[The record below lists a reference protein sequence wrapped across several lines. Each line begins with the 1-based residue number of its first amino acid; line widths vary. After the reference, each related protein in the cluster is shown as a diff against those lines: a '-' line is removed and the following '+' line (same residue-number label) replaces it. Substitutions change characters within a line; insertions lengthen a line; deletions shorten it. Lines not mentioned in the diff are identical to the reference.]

1 MTVVP
6 ALLPPDAPL
15 EMPVQRFD
23 GAPPPQRDP
32 GPGVSPVGSKGE
44 FFARRVL
51 LVLLTGVLALAAS
64 TALKEALAADGMG
77 VGDVLLLT
85 LFFPLFALIAFGFI
99 NAAVGFLL
107 LATGLHPG
115 HVPTPRWSEPLSGR
129 TAVLMPVHNE
139 TVADFCDRIATM
151 AQSVARAGMGAH
163 FDFFVLSDSRPEA
176 EAEEAA
182 AVAAMA
188 RAHDCAIYYR
198 RRTVNV
204 ARKPGNVAD
213 WLRRFGGAYDYML
226 MLDADSL
233 MGGETIIGMAQIMDR
248 RPAVALLQT
257 VPQVIG
263 AHTLFQRWQQ
273 FSGHLYG
280 PAATAGLVWWSG
292 PEATFWGHNALIRV
306 AAFAESCGLP
316 ELPGK
321 PPFGGTIMSHDMV
334 EAALLR
340 RRGWR
345 VHMVMTEDT
354 FEEFPPTLIDA
365 AIRDRRWAQGNI
377 QHLSLLGASGF
388 HWVNRLQL
396 LLGACSYLASPLWIL
411 LIAVS
416 VMLALGGQSGMVA
429 AQTSGA
435 VLAVTLVLLF
445 GPKLLGVVLAAGDPK
460 RRAAMG
466 GMGAVLRS
474 VALDVPLS
482 VLAAPTIALTQSID
496 LFGILSGRKPEWNP
510 QNRRSDGLALADI
523 LPRYRWHL
531 GAGVVVLAL
540 SPLMPAAA
548 LWLSPI
554 TLGWLCAPWLVQWT
568 ASGEAGARAARRGLF
583 GWHEGPVLVRAPVA
597 EVAPSA

>member
-1 MTVVP
+1 MTATP
-6 ALLPPDAPL
+6 ALLPDEAPL
-15 EMPVQRFD
+15 EMPIQRFD
-23 GAPPPQRDP
+23 GAPPPQRPADP
-32 GPGVSPVGSKGE
+32 NPGSAGSQAE

-51 LVLLTGVLALAAS
+51 LVLLTSVLALAAS
-64 TALKEALAADGMG
+64 TALKEALAADGLSL
-77 VGDVLLLT
+77 GDLVLLT
-85 LFFPLFALIAFGFI
+85 CFFPLFALIAFGFI

-115 HVPTPRWSEPLSGR
+115 HVPTPRWSEPLAGR

-151 AQSVARAGMGAH
+151 AQAIARAGMADR
-163 FDFFVLSDSRPEA
+163 FDFFILSDSRPEA
-176 EAEEAA
+176 EAEETA
-182 AVAAMA
+182 AVLALA
-188 RAHDCAIYYR
+188 RAHGCAIYYR
-198 RRTVNV
+198 RRTLNV

-233 MGGETIIGMAQIMDR
+233 MGGDTIIGMAQIMDR
-248 RPAVALLQT
+248 RPGVALLQT

-306 AAFAESCGLP
+306 RAFAESCGLP

-354 FEEFPPTLIDA
+354 YEEFPPTLIDA

-388 HWVNRLQL
+388 HWINRLQL

-416 VMLALGGQSGMVA
+416 VMLALRGESGMVA

-435 VLAVTLVLLF
+435 VLVVTLVLLF
-445 GPKLLGVVLAAGDPK
+445 GPKLLGVVLALSDRH
-460 RRAAMG
+460 RREELG
-466 GMGAVLRS
+466 GASAILRS
-474 VALDVPLS
+474 VALDVPMS

-510 QNRRSDGLALADI
+510 QNRRSDGLALADV

-531 GAGVVVLAL
+531 GAGVLLLAL

-554 TLGWLCAPWLVQWT
+554 TLGWLSAPWLVQWT
-568 ASGEAGARAARRGLF
+568 AGGNAGARAAARGLF
-583 GWHEGPVLVRAPVA
+583 GWRPPRALAESPAAEAVRGA
-597 EVAPSA
+597 